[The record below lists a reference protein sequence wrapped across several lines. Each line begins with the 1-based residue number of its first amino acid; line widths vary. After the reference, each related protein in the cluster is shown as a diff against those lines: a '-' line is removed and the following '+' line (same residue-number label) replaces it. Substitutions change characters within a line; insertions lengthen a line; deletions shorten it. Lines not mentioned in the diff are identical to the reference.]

1 MTDKQMVA
9 LAARQDIFRFDNDTK
24 LGRSVLIA
32 LAIAI
37 LLSIYFSNMQIVMVP
52 PEYFENLP
60 QTITAKIVISEKKDE
75 KKEKKKEETAVKKLL
90 KVPKMIQ
97 SNAPNRGVGKGDIK
111 ERVTQKGLLAIISGR
126 TKSAN
131 VAGANAMNNVFAKD
145 LDQVLENIGGLKTA
159 GNTALGRTGMAG
171 KQFNTGYAGGGGA
184 GGIDDLLGALAEGGA
199 RQVGG
204 LTKRASVDLPND
216 KSFWADQ
223 GGLSGRN
230 PQDIYRVVMQHIGGL
245 RSEYNKRLR
254 EKPNLRGKITVR
266 FTIDPP
272 GNVTSCIVTGSTM
285 NDKILEMLVASRV
298 KSWKF
303 DACGQC
309 GLATVT
315 YPFAFSQ

>member
-9 LAARQDIFRFDNDTK
+9 LAARADIFRFDNDTK
-24 LGRSVLIA
+24 LGRNVLIA
-32 LAIAI
+32 LAIGI
-37 LLSIYFSNMQIVMVP
+37 LLSIYFSNKQIIMVP

-60 QTITAKIVISEKKDE
+60 QTISAKIVVTE
-75 KKEKKKEETAVKKLL
+75 KKEEKKKKKEEAPIKKQL
-90 KVPKMIQ
+90 KVPKMIVN
-97 SNAPNRGVGKGDIK
+97 NAPSKGVGKGDIK
-111 ERVTQKGLLAIISGR
+111 ERVTQKGLLAIITGR

-131 VAGANAMNNVFAKD
+131 VAGADMMKNVFAKD
-145 LDQVLENIGGLKTA
+145 LDQVLNNIGGLKTS
-159 GNTALGRTGMAG
+159 GNTGIGRQGIAG
-171 KQFNTGYAGGGGA
+171 AKFNSGYAGGGGA
-184 GGIDDLLGALAEGGA
+184 GGIDDLLGALSGEGA
-199 RQVGG
+199 SRVGG

-245 RSEYNKRLR
+245 RAEYNKRLR
-254 EKPNLRGKITVR
+254 DKPNLRGKITVR

-272 GNVTSCIVTGSTM
+272 GNVTTCIVTGSTM

-298 KSWKF
+298 KTWKF

-309 GLATVT
+309 GLATVV